1 MFPVS
6 RRSGSNDVRDADDS
20 VMLTM
25 AARTLGVLTTT
36 LLEGDD
42 LLAAIVL
49 DNFSLDDGALDKG
62 CTELGVGAFANNEN
76 FGEFYSC
83 ACLCFQLFDGQ
94 HGVGRYAVL
103 LTAGLDD
110 CEHFLS
116 FHVRSGSAR
125 ICKLAVF
132 LSVGVAEIRQD

>member
-1 MFPVS
+1 
-6 RRSGSNDVRDADDS
+6 
-20 VMLTM
+20 MLTM

-42 LLAAIVL
+42 LLAAVVF
-49 DNFSLDDGALDKG
+49 DNFSLDDGTLDEG
-62 CTELGVGAFANNEN
+62 STELGVGTFADHEN

-103 LTAGLDD
+103 LTPVLMTANIFYPFMFVPALPANASWP
-110 CEHFLS
+110 S
-116 FHVRSGSAR
+116 FYQS
-125 ICKLAVF
+125 
-132 LSVGVAEIRQD
+132 E